1 MIYTFFL
8 FVLLFFSFKY
18 VKNLKAYSLN
28 EWAFSFA
35 FLVKVIAG
43 FIFLYIYT
51 DIYGNG
57 SLSADASVFMTE
69 SKILNDVFF
78 VSPFDYFR
86 LLFGLGNQE
95 ELMFTY
101 LQDTSHWDAGA
112 QTLINDNRNIVRVH
126 SLFHFFSFNNTANHI
141 IAMCFVSTVAVKQF
155 YLALKDKTLLSNTT
169 IFLLILLFPSTLF
182 WTSGILKEPFM
193 FLGLGLLVRGLCY
206 DSSVKKKWLFAI
218 IGLFILIGFKPYVL
232 IAIIPA
238 GLFLF
243 LFKYVTKRKI
253 IASLILLMGILLIAV
268 SLFSGQRKKTVHL
281 LSRKQFDF
289 KNVGKGGLHALTD
302 STFYFFRQNQIK
314 NLKIE
319 GDSVLITKE
328 MDALILKHGSMEK
341 PIPIHLKPTGEKWF
355 VYFKNLQS
363 DGFIEVTLINDS
375 FGQLMKNIPEAL
387 INSLFRPFISDPGG
401 WLKYPAMIET
411 LLLFLFLIYAI
422 INKRVLSKNKI
433 ALIVALVLF
442 VLTLSLLIGWVTPVL
457 GAIVRY
463 RIPVYIA
470 LLVIAVMVIQPKKS
484 R

>member
-1 MIYTFFL
+1 M
-8 FVLLFFSFKY
+8 
-18 VKNLKAYSLN
+18 KNLKAYSLN

-193 FLGLGLLVRGLCY
+193 FLGLALLARGLCY

>member
-1 MIYTFFL
+1 
-8 FVLLFFSFKY
+8 

>member
-1 MIYTFFL
+1 M
-8 FVLLFFSFKY
+8 
-18 VKNLKAYSLN
+18 KNLKAYSLN